1 MSEKKEESIEYGPLG
16 PGHAPIKDPLKG
28 VRGVMSGTMLMEAIS
43 YLLVLTVI
51 LRVDNGAHW
60 TTVNWVYI
68 TAVGVAMTILSF
80 LQFAKWAIPA
90 DLVLQVFALGGAFV
104 HPSAGFIAILFIA
117 VWAYLLYLRKNLIE
131 RMKRGLLTTQH
142 M

>member
-1 MSEKKEESIEYGPLG
+1 MPCYEIDGLTPVV
-16 PGHAPIKDPLKG
+16 DP
-28 VRGVMSGTMLMEAIS
+28 S
-43 YLLVLTVI
+43 
-51 LRVDNGAHW
+51 
-60 TTVNWVYI
+60 
-68 TAVGVAMTILSF
+68 
-80 LQFAKWAIPA
+80 
-90 DLVLQVFALGGAFV
+90 AFV

>member
-1 MSEKKEESIEYGPLG
+1 MSSKDEEIEYGPLG
-16 PGHAPIKDPLKG
+16 PGQAPVKDPLKG
-28 VRGVMSGTMLMEAIS
+28 VRGVMSGTMCMESIS

-51 LRVDNGAHW
+51 LRVDEGSHW
-60 TTVNWVYI
+60 TTFNWAYI
-68 TAVGVAMTILSF
+68 TVVGVAMMILAF

-90 DLVLQVFALGGAFV
+90 DIVMQVFALGGAFV
-104 HPSAGFIAILFIA
+104 HPSALFIA
-117 VWAYLLYLRKNLIE
+117 VLFILVWAYLLYLRKNLIE